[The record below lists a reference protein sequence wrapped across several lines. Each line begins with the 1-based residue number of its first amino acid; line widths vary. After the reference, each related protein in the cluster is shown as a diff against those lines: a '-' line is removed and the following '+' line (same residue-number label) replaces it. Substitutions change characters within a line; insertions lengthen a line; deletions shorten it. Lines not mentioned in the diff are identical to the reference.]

1 MEMSKSLDWF
11 HRFKRMQRFSENPTK
26 EIQFD
31 LVKGLEVK
39 SYPKYNVIGIYIQA
53 VDKDRFFQGV
63 LTPKIALELGLTLAD
78 LAGEMITS
86 GKKDMEDTYKVE
98 WTNPPPITRKP
109 KIQEMPDDQPG
120 VIVWS

>member
-1 MEMSKSLDWF
+1 METSRGLDWF
-11 HRFKRMQRFSENPTK
+11 HRFKRMQRFSENPAK
-26 EIQFD
+26 EMQFD

-39 SYPKYNVIGIYIQA
+39 SYPKHDVIGIYIQA

-78 LAGEMITS
+78 LAGEMLTS
-86 GKKDMEDTYKVE
+86 GKKDKKEPYKVE
-98 WTNPPPITRKP
+98 WSNPPPITKKI

-120 VIVWS
+120 VIVWT